1 MSAEN
6 FFKEAI
12 EIAFSKLEEA
22 GGNAQKLPPPLQAL
36 AVVISVQGLT
46 EYGGLAHFF
55 TWNFSGSPSY
65 VFFYQRL

>member
-12 EIAFSKLEEA
+12 EIVFSKLEEA

-36 AVVISVQGLT
+36 AVVISV
-46 EYGGLAHFF
+46 
-55 TWNFSGSPSY
+55 
-65 VFFYQRL
+65 